1 MTDVGVELSTGRVR
15 GSARDGV
22 ARFLGI
28 PYAEDPVGELRFD
41 APLPRSPWQGV
52 RDATRPAATAQRLR
66 FDPDPA
72 IPEPIVAGTDVLH
85 VDVWAPADGLGGGI
99 TRDDGSSA
107 DGLGGRIPHHG
118 GSSADALGGHAPRD
132 GRSPGAGPGH
142 PVMVWIH
149 GGGWESGSSHQP
161 WFDGATFARRGVVV
175 VSVGYRL
182 GVEGFTPFPDAPD
195 NRGMLDWIAA
205 LEWVRREIPVF
216 GGDPGRVTV
225 AGQSAGGGAVL
236 CLMGSPAADGLFHRA
251 IAASPAV
258 LRAPATYPPK
268 EITAASLAAGGRGAV
283 DEFHR
288 RLRKDNQFTLPF
300 RPVVG
305 DDLVPVPPLEAVAG
319 GRAGTIPLMVGSTAT
334 EFEAVTDRI
343 PGPALVP
350 GAALIALSQQI
361 PREGLRALA
370 RQSNGRSLRRSV
382 GAVVDA
388 AAIHS
393 TVARTAETRLAA
405 GDPTWVY
412 DFCWPGG
419 AGPRHC
425 ADLPFFWATPEAE
438 NVERYLGEPAP
449 PALVRAMHDSWVDF
463 VVSGDPGFPAY
474 EERGRYVRAWTVP
487 PAVVEDGLSA
497 VRQVWW
503 PGGGR

>member
-1 MTDVGVELSTGRVR
+1 MTDVDISLSTGRVR
-15 GSARDGV
+15 GIVRDGV

-28 PYAEDPVGELRFD
+28 PYAEDPVGERRFA
-41 APLPRSPWQGV
+41 APIPRSAWQDT

-85 VDVWAPADGLGGGI
+85 VDVWAPAE
-99 TRDDGSSA
+99 
-107 DGLGGRIPHHG
+107 
-118 GSSADALGGHAPRD
+118 
-132 GRSPGAGPGH
+132 GAGH

-149 GGGWESGSSHQP
+149 GGGWESGSSNQP
-161 WFDGATFARRGVVV
+161 WFDGAAFARHGVVV

-182 GVEGFTPFPDAPD
+182 GVEGFTSFPDAPD

-205 LEWVRREIPVF
+205 LEWVRSEISAF
-216 GGDPGRVTV
+216 GGDPHRVTV

-236 CLMGSPAADGLFHRA
+236 CLLGSPVAAGLFQRA

-258 LRAPATYPPK
+258 LRAPSTAAP
-268 EITAASLAAGGRGAV
+268 EGVTAASLAAGGRGAV

-288 RLRKDNQFTLPF
+288 RMRKENQFTLPF

-305 DDLVPVPPLEAVAG
+305 DELLPAPPLEAVAG
-319 GRAGTIPLMVGSTAT
+319 GRASEVPLMIGSTAT
-334 EFEAVTDRI
+334 EFEAIADRL

-361 PREGLRALA
+361 PRAGLRALA

-382 GAVVDA
+382 GAVIDA

-393 TVARTAETRLAA
+393 TVARAAETRLAA

-412 DFCWPGG
+412 DFCWADGN
-419 AGPRHC
+419 GPRHC
-425 ADLPFFWATPEAE
+425 ADLPFFWGSPDAE
-438 NVERYLGEPAP
+438 NVERYLGAPAP
-449 PALVRAMHDSWVDF
+449 GALVTAMHQSWVRF
-463 VVSGDPGFPAY
+463 VTDGDPGFAAY
-474 EERGRYVRAWTVP
+474 EATRRAVMSWDTP
-487 PAVVEDGLSA
+487 QSVVEDGLSA

-503 PGGGR
+503 PEEAR

>member
-1 MTDVGVELSTGRVR
+1 MTDVGVVLSTGRVR
-15 GSARDGV
+15 GSVNGGV

-28 PYAEDPVGELRFD
+28 PYAEDPVGGLRFA
-41 APLPRSPWQGV
+41 APVPRTPWEGV

-72 IPEPIVAGTDVLH
+72 IPEPIVAGTDILH
-85 VDVWAPADGLGGGI
+85 VDVWAP
-99 TRDDGSSA
+99 DDGPGDPA
-107 DGLGGRIPHHG
+107 AAPGGR
-118 GSSADALGGHAPRD
+118 
-132 GRSPGAGPGH
+132 PGY
-142 PVMVWIH
+142 PVLVWIH

-161 WFDGATFARRGVVV
+161 WFDGASFARRGIVV

-205 LEWVRREIPVF
+205 LEWVRREISAF

-225 AGQSAGGGAVL
+225 SGQSAGGGAVL
-236 CLMGSPAADGLFHRA
+236 FLMGSPAATGLFHRA
-251 IAASPAV
+251 IASSPAI

-268 EITAASLAAGGRGAV
+268 GVTAASLAAGGRGAV

-305 DDLVPVPPLEAVAG
+305 DALVPVPPLEAVAG
-319 GRAGTIPLMVGSTAT
+319 GQAGRVPLMIGSTAT
-334 EFEAVTDRI
+334 EFVAVVDKI

-350 GAALIALSQQI
+350 GAALIALSQQL

-382 GAVVDA
+382 GAVIDA
-388 AAIHS
+388 AAIQS
-393 TVARTAETRLAA
+393 TVARTAETRVAA

-412 DFCWPGG
+412 EFSWNGG
-419 AGPRHC
+419 KGPRHC
-425 ADLPFFWATPEAE
+425 TDLPFFWACPQAE

-449 PALVRAMHDSWVDF
+449 PALVAAMHDSWVGF
-463 VVSGDPGFPAY
+463 ITSGEPGFPAY
-474 EERGRYVRAWTVP
+474 EPEHRKVMAWSDP
-487 PAVVEDGLSA
+487 PAVLEDGLSE

-503 PGGGR
+503 PAGGR

>member
-1 MTDVGVELSTGRVR
+1 MTVVEASLSTGHVR
-15 GSARDGV
+15 GSMREGV

-28 PYAEDPVGELRFD
+28 PYAEDPVGALRFA
-41 APLPRSPWQGV
+41 APVRRRSWDGV

-85 VDVWAPADGLGGGI
+85 VDVWTPTDEAGLTAPAEG
-99 TRDDGSSA
+99 T
-107 DGLGGRIPHHG
+107 
-118 GSSADALGGHAPRD
+118 
-132 GRSPGAGPGH
+132 GH
-142 PVMVWIH
+142 PVMVWFH

-161 WFDGATFARRGVVV
+161 WFDGSTFARRGIIV

-195 NRGMLDWIAA
+195 NRGVLDWIAA
-205 LEWVRREIPVF
+205 LEWVQSEITAF

-236 CLMGSPAADGLFHRA
+236 FLLGSPAAAGLFHRA
-251 IAASPAV
+251 IASSPAI
-258 LRAPATYPPK
+258 LRAPSTHPPK
-268 EITAASLAAGGRGAV
+268 RITAASLAAGGRGAV

-288 RLRKDNQFTLPF
+288 RFRKDNQFTLPF
-300 RPVVG
+300 RPVVDG
-305 DDLVPVPPLEAVAG
+305 DLVPGPPLETVAG
-319 GRAGTIPLMVGSTAT
+319 GRAGEVPLMIGSTAL
-334 EFEAVTDRI
+334 EFDAIADKL

-361 PREGLRALA
+361 PREGIRALA

-382 GAVVDA
+382 GAVIDA

-393 TVARTAETRLAA
+393 TVVRAAETRLAA

-412 DFCWPGG
+412 DFCWAGG
-419 AGPRHC
+419 NGPRHC
-425 ADLPFFWATPEAE
+425 ADLPFFWGVPEAE

-449 PALVRAMHDSWVDF
+449 ASLVKSMHDSWVTF
-463 VVSGDPGFPAY
+463 ITGGDPGFPVYDAP
-474 EERGRYVRAWTVP
+474 GRNVQAWTDP
-487 PAVVEDGLSA
+487 PSVLADGLAS
-497 VRQVWW
+497 VREVWW
-503 PGGGR
+503 PEVAD

>member
-1 MTDVGVELSTGRVR
+1 MVTLAGMTEVDVTLSTGRVR
-15 GSARDGV
+15 GVDLGGV
-22 ARFLGI
+22 VRFLGL
-28 PYAEDPVGELRFD
+28 PYAEDPVGVLRFA
-41 APLPRSPWQGV
+41 APVPREPWSGV

-72 IPEPIVAGTDVLH
+72 IPEPIVGGTDTLH
-85 VDVWAPADGLGGGI
+85 VDVWAPAD
-99 TRDDGSSA
+99 SA
-107 DGLGGRIPHHG
+107 YLP
-118 GSSADALGGHAPRD
+118 AGHPAAAE
-132 GRSPGAGPGH
+132 GAGC

-161 WFDGATFARRGVVV
+161 WFDGATFARRGIVV

-195 NRGMLDWIAA
+195 NRGVRDWIAA
-205 LEWVRREIPVF
+205 LEWVRREIGVF

-236 CLMGSPAADGLFHRA
+236 FLMGSPAAAGLFHRA
-251 IAASPAV
+251 IASSPAI
-258 LRAPATYPPK
+258 LRAPATHPPK

-305 DDLVPVPPLEAVAG
+305 DELVPGPPLESVAG
-319 GRAGTIPLMVGSTAT
+319 GQAGKIPLMIGSTAT
-334 EFEAVTDRI
+334 EFEAVTDRL

-350 GAALIALSQQI
+350 GAALIARSQKL

-382 GAVVDA
+382 GAVIDA
-388 AAIHS
+388 AAIQS
-393 TVARTAETRLAA
+393 TVARTAETRVAA

-412 DFCWPGG
+412 DFCWAGG
-419 AGPRHC
+419 TGPRHC
-425 ADLPFFWATPEAE
+425 TDLPFFWGAPEAE
-438 NVERYLGEPAP
+438 NVERYLGAPAP
-449 PALVRAMHDSWVDF
+449 AGLVERMHDSWVDF
-463 VVSGDPGFPAY
+463 VTTGDPGFPAY
-474 EERGRYVRAWTVP
+474 SAPDRSVIAWDDPPRVEPDGLGAVRA
-487 PAVVEDGLSA
+487 
-497 VRQVWW
+497 VWW
-503 PGGGR
+503 PEAAP